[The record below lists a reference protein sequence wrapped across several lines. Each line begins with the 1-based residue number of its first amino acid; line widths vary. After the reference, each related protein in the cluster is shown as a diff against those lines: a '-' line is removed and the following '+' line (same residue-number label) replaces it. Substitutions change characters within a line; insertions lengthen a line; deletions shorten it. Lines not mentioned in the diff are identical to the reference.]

1 MIGIVYE
8 VPVGIVIVLDPFS
21 EQLLIEFIYGIT
33 LSMLTLVVQNHEL
46 KEPAR
51 LGEILV
57 APELL
62 SHEVLDLLEGLVLA
76 VEVVAALEVALE
88 ELLMEVEDS
97 YSKRYSH

>member
-8 VPVGIVIVLDPFS
+8 VPVGIVIVLDPFC

-33 LSMLTLVVQNHEL
+33 FSMLTLVVENHEL

-57 APELL
+57 SPELL

-76 VEVVAALEVALE
+76 VEVVAVLEVALE

-97 YSKRYSH
+97 YSKRYRH